1 MEKIG
6 YTIKCSCHNYVT
18 LEYEGKFILCF
29 DNDFD
34 YAEEIIYKIEK
45 RTNLN
50 FIDIPI
56 KGCKEDFK
64 GLRFFNGGWK
74 RDFYGEFPSHN
85 EIESYMKIKNGDFGR
100 R

>member
-6 YTIKCSCHNYVT
+6 YTIKCGYHNYVT
-18 LEYEGKFILCF
+18 LEHEGKVLFCL
-29 DNDFD
+29 DNDI
-34 YAEEIIYKIEK
+34 YPAEEIIFKIEK
-45 RTNLN
+45 RTKLN
-50 FIDIPI
+50 FLDIPI

-74 RDFYGEFPSHN
+74 RDFWGEFPSHK
-85 EIESYMKIKNGDFGR
+85 EIESYMKIKNGYFGR